1 MLECAAKYS
10 RIMSKSVAPVVC
22 CWFPAASPYIHS
34 PSRCCGYRFRNSSHA
49 AFVVAI
55 SSFGRSQLCRWVP
68 GPQWDK
74 VEVVHCGLEADFF
87 VPADAI
93 EPAPVPRL
101 VCVGRLCEQK
111 GQLLLVGAAAAL
123 AREGVVVL
131 PARLLLDV
139 VRSLPAPAVSLEL
152 RAAEQDVELVS
163 GNATFHI
170 RTLRTEDFPPF
181 PEADPDTAVTL
192 PAEVFVSTA
201 LKVAGSASRD
211 ETRPVL
217 TGILVS
223 AADHELRMVATDSYR
238 LSVKE
243 TKLEAALPTAFEVN
257 VPARALQE
265 LARVATHAKDEEVRV
280 SVRQN
285 QVLFE
290 VGRVIL
296 SSRLIDGQF
305 PNYRQ
310 LLPEEFEHE
319 LRVPGAELSDVVRRI
334 SLLAQKNAPLRLAF
348 QPGELTVSAQTP
360 DVGEALESL
369 PVAFQGEPLEIGFNP
384 EFLRA
389 GLEAIEDGDVLL
401 KLISPLRPG
410 LIEAA
415 DESGFLY
422 LIMPIR
428 LNV

>member
-1 MLECAAKYS
+1 VQA
-10 RIMSKSVAPVVC
+10 
-22 CWFPAASPYIHS
+22 
-34 PSRCCGYRFRNSSHA
+34 
-49 AFVVAI
+49 
-55 SSFGRSQLCRWVP
+55 
-68 GPQWDK
+68 
-74 VEVVHCGLEADFF
+74 EVV
-87 VPADAI
+87 
-93 EPAPVPRL
+93 
-101 VCVGRLCEQK
+101 
-111 GQLLLVGAAAAL
+111 
-123 AREGVVVL
+123 REGVVVL

-139 VRSLPAPAVSLEL
+139 VRLLPAPAVSLEL
-152 RAAEQDVELVS
+152 RSAQQDVELVS

-181 PEADPDTAVTL
+181 PQPEPDSAVSLPVEA
-192 PAEVFVSTA
+192 FVSTA
-201 LKVAGSASRD
+201 LKVASSASRD

-223 AADHELRMVATDSYR
+223 ASERELRMVATDSYR

-243 TKLEAALPTAFEVN
+243 TTLESALPSGFEVN

-265 LARVATHAKDEEVRV
+265 LARVAGHVEEEELRI

-285 QVLFE
+285 QILFE
-290 VGRVIL
+290 LGGIVL

-310 LLPEEFEHE
+310 LLPETFEHE
-319 LRVPGAELSDVVRRI
+319 LRFASAELTEVVRRI
-334 SLLAQKNAPLRLAF
+334 SLLAQKNAPLRLSF
-348 QPGELTVSAQTP
+348 KPGELTISAQTP
-360 DVGEALESL
+360 DIGEALEAL
-369 PVAFQGEPLEIGFNP
+369 PVPFEGEPLEIGFNP

-389 GLEAIEDGDVLL
+389 GLEAIEEGDVVV

-410 LIEAA
+410 LIESG
-415 DESGFLY
+415 DESRFRY